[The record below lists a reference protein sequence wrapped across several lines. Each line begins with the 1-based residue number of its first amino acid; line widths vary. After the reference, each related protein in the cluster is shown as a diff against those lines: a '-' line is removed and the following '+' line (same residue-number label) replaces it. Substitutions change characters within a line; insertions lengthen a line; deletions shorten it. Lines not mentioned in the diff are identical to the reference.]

1 VADNFVANSGSGGST
16 FSADDIGA
24 GLLLPRVKPMWGVD
38 GSGVDTSATNPLPVQ
53 LVPTN
58 GNGTAAP
65 FRSLDLDET
74 EEEVKATAGTI
85 FGLIITNFAT
95 TTRYI
100 KFYNADAATTVVGT
114 TTPYMTI
121 PVPGNASDHTT
132 LVATYPFGLV
142 FSTAISV
149 AATTGLAD
157 NDTGAPSAND
167 VAITVFKV

>member
-1 VADNFVANSGSGGST
+1 VADNFTANAGAGGAT
-16 FSADDIGA
+16 FAADDIG
-24 GLLLPRVKPMWGVD
+24 GVHYTRVKATWGVD
-38 GSGVDTSATNPLPVQ
+38 GASVDTSATNPLPVQ

-121 PVPGNASDHTT
+121 PVPGNASDDTT

-157 NDTGAPSAND
+157 NDTGAPAAND

>member
-1 VADNFVANSGSGGST
+1 VADDFVANSGSGGST
-16 FSADDIGA
+16 FAADDIG
-24 GLLLPRVKPMWGVD
+24 GILHPRVKIRHGADGAGTDVSTASPM
-38 GSGVDTSATNPLPVQ
+38 PVQ

-85 FGLIITNFAT
+85 FGVIITNFAT